1 MRAGARTPGAGRGW
15 IGALLLLLAAGLVAG
30 CTSLPVEGPVEPGEA
45 STPSSSSAPFDF
57 NPPGPRPG
65 ATPEQVVDG
74 FVQALQATP
83 QTLRVAHE
91 FLTEEAVAS
100 WRPES
105 RTVVYGSQSSSTGAG
120 VVRVD
125 LDEAFELDRHGR
137 YLGPR
142 KASAPQL
149 TFRVTRVD
157 EEWRISALPD
167 AMVIPR
173 SHFQTRYQ
181 PMSVYFFDP
190 TGSVLVP
197 EQVHLPRGVQ
207 APTLLVAGLL
217 AGPSVAA
224 QGVERSYLPAGTRLG
239 VSVPV
244 GEDGLAE
251 VQLTPEVREL
261 PEDQLERAVAQ
272 LAWTLRQVGE
282 IQRFEITVD
291 GTPVELPGGSNVEV
305 EEMGE
310 FAPSVAAA
318 STDLFGL
325 RRRQVVQVVGNEEAT
340 AAPLSGAFRPRSLGV
355 DLPGARFALVT
366 EDGSGVDVVTREGA
380 GSARRIYSGTDVLRP
395 MWDHTGRT
403 WLVDRTVAG
412 ARVVVVEKRVARPLR
427 LPGLDGE
434 RVLGA
439 ALSRDGTR
447 LALTVSGR
455 AGGPSRL
462 LLTRVVRREAGQ
474 PVRLTAPVELDTP
487 QPLERG
493 GDLGWRNPTTIAV
506 LTRPTD
512 STSEVALAAVDGSSG
527 SVGPVSPTDV
537 FFDAGVA
544 LAASPGDPVALVVR
558 TRSGGLHALDLQGR
572 WDFHAGEEGLRA
584 PAFVG

>member
-1 MRAGARTPGAGRGW
+1 
-15 IGALLLLLAAGLVAG
+15 
-30 CTSLPVEGPVEPGEA
+30 
-45 STPSSSSAPFDF
+45 
-57 NPPGPRPG
+57 
-65 ATPEQVVDG
+65 
-74 FVQALQATP
+74 
-83 QTLRVAHE
+83 
-91 FLTEEAVAS
+91 
-100 WRPES
+100 
-105 RTVVYGSQSSSTGAG
+105 

-125 LDEAFELDRHGR
+125 LEEAFELDRYGR

-142 KASAPQL
+142 EASAPQL
-149 TFRVTRVD
+149 TFRVARVD
-157 EEWRISALPD
+157 EEWRIAALPD

-173 SHFQTRYQ
+173 SHFETRYQ

-291 GTPVELPGGSNVEV
+291 GTPVELPGGSTVEV
-305 EEMGE
+305 EEMDE
-310 FAPSVAAA
+310 FAPSIAAA

-325 RRRQVVQVVGNEEAT
+325 RRRQVVQVVGSEEAT

-380 GSARRIYSGTDVLRP
+380 ASARRIYSGTDVLRP
-395 MWDHTGRT
+395 MWDRTGRT
-403 WLVDRTVAG
+403 WLLDRTADG
-412 ARVVVVEKRVARPLR
+412 ARVVVVEKRVVRPLR

-447 LALTVSGR
+447 LALTVRGS

-462 LLTRVVRREAGQ
+462 LLARVVRREAGQ

-487 QPLERG
+487 QPLEGG
-493 GDLGWRNPTTIAV
+493 GDLGWRNPTTVAV

-512 STSEVALAAVDGSSG
+512 STSQVALASIDGSSG
-527 SVGPVSPTDV
+527 SVGPSSRTDV
-537 FFDAGVA
+537 LFDAGVA

-572 WDFHAGEEGLRA
+572 WDFDAGDEGLRA

>member
-1 MRAGARTPGAGRGW
+1 MRAGRRTLLPGAGWVGALVA
-15 IGALLLLLAAGLVAG
+15 ALLLVTG
-30 CTSLPVEGPVEPGEA
+30 CTSLPAEGPVEPGTA

-65 ATPEQVVDG
+65 ATPEQVVGG
-74 FVQALQATP
+74 FLQALQATP

-91 FLTEEAVAS
+91 FLTEEAVAA
-100 WRPES
+100 WRPDS
-105 RTVVYGSQSSSTGAG
+105 RTLVYDSQSSSTGAG

-125 LDEAFELDRHGR
+125 LEEAFELDRHGR

-142 KASAPQL
+142 EPSAPQL
-149 TFRVTRVD
+149 TFRVVRVD
-157 EEWRISALPD
+157 DEWRIAALPD

-173 SHFQTRYQ
+173 SHFETRYL
-181 PMSVYFFDP
+181 PMSVFFFDP

-244 GEDGLAE
+244 SEDGVAE

-291 GTPVELPGGSNVEV
+291 GTPVELPGGSTVEV
-305 EEMGE
+305 EEMGDY
-310 FAPSVAAA
+310 APSVAAA

-340 AAPLSGAFRPRSLGV
+340 AAPLSAAFRPRSLGV

-380 GSARRIYSGTDVLRP
+380 ESARRIYTGTDVLRP

-403 WLVDRTVAG
+403 WLVDRTPTG
-412 ARVVVVEKRVARPLR
+412 AQVVVVARRAVRTLR
-427 LPGLDGE
+427 LPELDGE

-439 ALSRDGTR
+439 SLSRDGTR
-447 LALTVSGR
+447 LALTVSG
-455 AGGPSRL
+455 AGGGPSRL
-462 LLTRVVRREAGQ
+462 LLARVVRREAGQ
-474 PVRLTAPVELDTP
+474 PVRLTTPVELATA
-487 QPLERG
+487 QPLDG
-493 GDLGWRNPTTIAV
+493 GSDLGWRDPTTVAV

-512 STSEVALAAVDGSSG
+512 STSQVALAAIDGSSG
-527 SVGPVSPTDV
+527 SVGPVSSTDV
-537 FFDAGVA
+537 LFDAGVA
-544 LAASPGDPVALVVR
+544 IAASPGDPVALVVR

-572 WDFHAGEEGLRA
+572 WDFDAGEAGLRA

>member
-1 MRAGARTPGAGRGW
+1 MTVSVPPAPRT
-15 IGALLLLLAAGLVAG
+15 LLAGLLAVLLLVAG
-30 CTSLPVEGPVEPGEA
+30 CTSLPDDGPVELGA
-45 STPSSSSAPFDF
+45 ATTPSSSSAPFDF

-65 ATPEQVVDG
+65 ATAQQVVDG
-74 FVQALQATP
+74 FLQALQATP

-91 FLTEEAVAS
+91 FLTEEAVAT
-100 WRPES
+100 WRPDR
-105 RTVVYGSQSSSTGAG
+105 RTVVYDSQTSSTGAG

-125 LDEAFELDRHGR
+125 LADAFELDRYGR

-142 KASAPQL
+142 TESASPL
-149 TFRVTRVD
+149 TFRMVRAGD
-157 EEWRISALPD
+157 EWRIGALPD

-173 SHFQTRYQ
+173 SHFQARYL
-181 PMSVYFFDP
+181 PMSLFFFDP

-207 APTLLVAGLL
+207 TPTLLVAGLL
-217 AGPSVAA
+217 AGPSVEA

-244 GEDGLAE
+244 RDDGLAE
-251 VQLTPEVREL
+251 VQLTPEIQEL

-272 LAWTLRQVGE
+272 LAWTLRQVGQV
-282 IQRFEITVD
+282 QRFQVSVD
-291 GTPVELPGGSNVEV
+291 GTPVELPGGTVVEV
-305 EEMGE
+305 EAMAE

-325 RRRQVVQVVGNEEAT
+325 RRRQVVQVVGNEEMT
-340 AAPLSGAFRPRSLGV
+340 AAPLTVAFSPRSLGV

-366 EDGSGVDVVTREGA
+366 EDGSGVDVVNREGA
-380 GSARRIYSGTDVLRP
+380 SSARRAYTGTDVLRP

-403 WLVDRTVAG
+403 WLVDRTAG
-412 ARVVVVEKRVARPLR
+412 GPRVVVVERRGVRTLEA
-427 LPGLDGE
+427 PGLADE

-439 ALSRDGTR
+439 SLSRDGTR
-447 LALTVSGR
+447 LAVTVRGAR
-455 AGGPSRL
+455 GVSRL
-462 LLTRVVRREAGQ
+462 LLSRVVRRDSGQ
-474 PVRLTAPVELDTP
+474 PVRLTRAVELATP
-487 QPLERG
+487 LPLEG
-493 GDLGWRNPTTIAV
+493 GRDLGWRDPTTVAV

-512 STSEVALAAVDGSSG
+512 STSQVVLTAVDGSSG
-527 SVGPVSPTDV
+527 SVGPVSTTDV
-537 FFDAGVA
+537 LFDAGVA

-572 WDFHAGEEGLRA
+572 WDFDSGEAGLRA